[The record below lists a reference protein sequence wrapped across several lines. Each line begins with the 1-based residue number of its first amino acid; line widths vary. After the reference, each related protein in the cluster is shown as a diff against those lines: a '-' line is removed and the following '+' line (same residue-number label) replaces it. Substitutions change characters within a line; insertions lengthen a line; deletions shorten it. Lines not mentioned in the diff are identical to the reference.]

1 MRRNPK
7 KIVKSCEYKVV
18 RSECPAIK
26 NVRSVR
32 NRLNTLVSEQAAPE
46 LIEKM
51 RKALKNAKTHE
62 AKKNQC
68 AHCHHAAKANA

>member
-1 MRRNPK
+1 MRKNPK
-7 KIVKSCEYKVV
+7 KVITSCQFKVV

-32 NRLNTLVSEQAAPE
+32 NRLNKLVLEQADPE

-51 RKALKNAKTHE
+51 RTALKNAKTGE

-68 AHCHHAAKANA
+68 AHCHHAEKANA